1 MRRPFT
7 YDVEKY
13 RSLFERNCIYI
24 EGFKRNV
31 FRYPNRKAL
40 INVNK
45 NVCYTYSELNIE
57 VNKLANAMLNEGL
70 KGNDIVLYML
80 MNCPEFAFIYLA
92 TQKIGCINCPINFK
106 MAPGEVSYIIDES
119 KPVIMFVDA
128 TLIDIIAEAINLSKF
143 KPKKVI
149 IIDADVDQQLKYPF
163 IRYEEFVS
171 NSSDSEPEVDLEFNA
186 YDEVTRLYTSGTTG
200 IPKGFPLNNIN
211 EVLAAHDLIMHL
223 KYDIHDLLMN
233 ISPWFH
239 RGGLYVGGPNPTFY
253 LGACC
258 VSMKYFHP
266 RSALE
271 YIEKYKVSVLV
282 GVPTM
287 FYALLEEQ
295 KRVQKNVDSLEVILS
310 MGAPLEKNL
319 CMELIK
325 VFTNKIYNAC
335 GTSETLLNE
344 ILTPYDLPERAGQ
357 TGRASIDDDVRIVKV
372 YQGRLADPDELVAM
386 DDKEVG
392 EIAVKTIK
400 GTLFYFNNDEEMKR
414 RIKGDWFYPGDLAT
428 WDENQYITIRAR
440 KDDMIIVG
448 GNNIYPA
455 QIEEIINRHPKILD
469 SAVVGANEA
478 KRGKI
483 LVAYIVKKDDS
494 LTVAEL
500 RKYINSNPMIS
511 PQERP
516 RYYIFVEELPRT
528 ATGKKQHYKL
538 RRTVSED
545 VKKGKGE

>member
-7 YDVEKY
+7 YDADKY

-31 FRYPNRKAL
+31 FRYPERKAL
-40 INVNK
+40 IYTNK
-45 NVCYTYSELNIE
+45 NIVYTYRELNIE
-57 VNKLANAMLNEGL
+57 VNKLANAMLKDYV
-70 KGNDIVLYML
+70 KGNDIILYML

-92 TQKIGCINCPINFK
+92 SQKIGCINCPINFK
-106 MAPGEVSYIIDES
+106 MAPGEISYIIDES
-119 KPVIMFVDA
+119 KPVILFVDA
-128 TLIDIIAEAINLSKF
+128 SLIKIVIDAIKLSTF

-149 IIDADVDQQLKYPF
+149 IVDADSTQQFKYPF
-163 IRYEEFVS
+163 IRYEEFVC
-171 NSSDSEPEVDLEFNA
+171 NASDSEPNVDIEFNA

-200 IPKGFPLNNIN
+200 ISKAFPLNNIN
-211 EVLAAHDLIMHL
+211 EVLAAHDLIMNL
-223 KYDIHDLLMN
+223 KYDIHDVLMN
-233 ISPWFH
+233 VSPWFH

-258 VSMKYFHP
+258 VAMKYYHP

-271 YIEKYKVSVLV
+271 YIEKYKVSVVV

-295 KRVQKNVDSLEVILS
+295 KKMRKNVDSLEVILS

-319 CMELIK
+319 CIELIE

-357 TGRASIDDDVRIVKV
+357 TGKATVDDDVKIVKV
-372 YQGRLADPDELVAM
+372 YQDRLADPDELVAM
-386 DDKEVG
+386 DNKEVG

-400 GTLFYFNNDEEMKR
+400 GTLYYFNNEEEMKH

-428 WDENQYITIRAR
+428 WDANQYITIRAR

-455 QIEEIINRHPKILD
+455 QVEEIINRYPKVLD
-469 SAVVGANEA
+469 SAIVGANDV
-478 KRGKI
+478 KRGKV
-483 LVAYIVKKDDS
+483 LVAYVVKKDSS
-494 LTVAEL
+494 LTVEEL
-500 RKYINSNPMIS
+500 RKYVNNNPMIS

-516 RYYIFVEELPRT
+516 RYYIFVDELPRT

-538 RRTVSED
+538 RESASKD
-545 VKKGKGE
+545 VNSGKGK

>member
-31 FRYPNRKAL
+31 FRFPNRKAL
-40 INVNK
+40 INANK
-45 NVCYTYSELNIE
+45 NTFYTYRDLNYE
-57 VNKLANAMLNEGL
+57 VNKLSNAMLKEDL
-70 KGNDIVLYML
+70 KGNDLVLYML

-119 KPVIMFVDA
+119 KPVILFVDIS
-128 TLIDIIAEAINLSKF
+128 LINVVVEAINLSTF

-149 IIDADVDQQLKYPF
+149 IVDADDTQQLKYPF

-171 NSSDSEPEVDLEFNA
+171 NASESEPEVDIEFNA

-200 IPKGFPLNNIN
+200 IPKGFPINNIN
-211 EVLAAHDLIMHL
+211 EVLASHDLIMHL
-223 KYDIHDLLMN
+223 KYDIHDVLMN

-253 LGACC
+253 LGGCC
-258 VSMKYFHP
+258 VSIKYFHP

-271 YIEKYKVSVLV
+271 YIEKYKVSVVV

-295 KRVQKNVDSLEVILS
+295 KKLHKNVDSLEIILS
-310 MGAPLEKNL
+310 MGAPLERDL
-319 CMELIK
+319 CTELIK

-357 TGRASIDDDVRIVKV
+357 TGRAAIDDDVRIVKV
-372 YQGRLADPDELVAM
+372 YQDRLADPDELVAM

-400 GTLFYFNNDEEMKR
+400 GTLFYFNNEEEMKT

-428 WDENQYITIRAR
+428 WDQDQYITIRAR

-469 SAVVGANEA
+469 SAIVGANDT

-483 LVAYIVKKDDS
+483 LVAYIVKKDNS
-494 LTVAEL
+494 LTIDEL
-500 RKYINSNPMIS
+500 RKYVNSNPMIS

-516 RYYIFVEELPRT
+516 RYYIFVDELPRT

-538 RRTVSED
+538 RKTALED
-545 VKKGKGE
+545 VKNGKGE

>member
-1 MRRPFT
+1 
-7 YDVEKY
+7 
-13 RSLFERNCIYI
+13 
-24 EGFKRNV
+24 
-31 FRYPNRKAL
+31 
-40 INVNK
+40 
-45 NVCYTYSELNIE
+45 
-57 VNKLANAMLNEGL
+57 
-70 KGNDIVLYML
+70 
-80 MNCPEFAFIYLA
+80 
-92 TQKIGCINCPINFK
+92 
-106 MAPGEVSYIIDES
+106 
-119 KPVIMFVDA
+119 
-128 TLIDIIAEAINLSKF
+128 
-143 KPKKVI
+143 
-149 IIDADVDQQLKYPF
+149 
-163 IRYEEFVS
+163 
-171 NSSDSEPEVDLEFNA
+171 
-186 YDEVTRLYTSGTTG
+186 
-200 IPKGFPLNNIN
+200 
-211 EVLAAHDLIMHL
+211 
-223 KYDIHDLLMN
+223 
-233 ISPWFH
+233 
-239 RGGLYVGGPNPTFY
+239 
-253 LGACC
+253 
-258 VSMKYFHP
+258 
-266 RSALE
+266 
-271 YIEKYKVSVLV
+271 
-282 GVPTM
+282 
-287 FYALLEEQ
+287 
-295 KRVQKNVDSLEVILS
+295 
-310 MGAPLEKNL
+310 
-319 CMELIK
+319 
-325 VFTNKIYNAC
+325 
-335 GTSETLLNE
+335 
-344 ILTPYDLPERAGQ
+344 
-357 TGRASIDDDVRIVKV
+357 
-372 YQGRLADPDELVAM
+372 M